1 MKSTFF
7 TLFLVVL
14 MSLLPFLAEAQGIT
28 SAPDSVPALTA
39 KKAKKVLPVEL
50 TKETFRQ
57 RVMDYETHPQEWVYA
72 GDKPAIIDFYATW
85 CGPCK
90 QVAPIFQ
97 QLASEYAG
105 KVDVY
110 KIDID
115 RQPELAALFGVR
127 SIPTVLFIPMEG
139 LPQKAVGAMPKDS
152 YEEAI
157 HEVLLVP

>member
-14 MSLLPFLAEAQGIT
+14 VSLLPFLAEAQEVT
-28 SAPDSVPALTA
+28 SVSDSVPALTA

-57 RVMDYETHPQEWVYA
+57 RVMDYEAHPKEWVYA
-72 GDKPAIIDFYATW
+72 GDKPAVIDFYATW

-139 LPQKAVGAMPKDS
+139 LPQKAVGAMPKSS